1 MDPTEGHAWGNEA
14 GLADG
19 GVDSTWTA
27 RGGRCGTGQG
37 LQWSYCVPTS
47 VLATC
52 LARERMW
59 VLLLATCWGSAG
71 GVVYR
76 GGGGRLCCS
85 SVCFL
90 CPGDVG
96 SFVLKLVGGL
106 EGQKWPSDW
115 VEELRE
121 ADRQKE
127 KTFRCS
133 AGQCGVREVLAVC
146 VGGSPAHLQHP
157 VAGRR
162 RRSPWP
168 ST

>member
-27 RGGRCGTGQG
+27 RGEDVARGKACSGHTVSPPLCWPPALPESACGYCCWPPAGVLQGESCTG
-37 LQWSYCVPTS
+37 
-47 VLATC
+47 
-52 LARERMW
+52 E
-59 VLLLATCWGSAG
+59 
-71 GVVYR
+71 
-76 GGGGRLCCS
+76 GGRLCCS

-133 AGQCGVREVLAVC
+133 AGQCGVWEVLAVC